1 MLSNFNPST
10 GIHYGV
16 ISIHSVSSWFLDDIY
31 QNGTDNIF
39 EGFIKELKEQGKTEE
54 EIQNE
59 IDVYDSCGYT
69 DITYTDSEYD
79 IWLNESTIFVS
90 RSPVIVK
97 CRPCSPCCPNA
108 GDLDNLDPDN
118 GISSY
123 GLKPED
129 LYGAGE

>member
-1 MLSNFNPST
+1 MISNFNPDT
-10 GIHYGV
+10 GVHYGV

-39 EGFIKELKEQGKTEE
+39 NAFVDELKEQGKTEE

-59 IDVYDSCGYT
+59 IDCYDSCGYT
-69 DITYTDSEYD
+69 DISYTDSEYD
-79 IWLNESTIFVS
+79 IWLNETTIFVS
-90 RSPVIVK
+90 RSPVIVN

-108 GDLDNLDPDN
+108 GDLDNISDT
-118 GISSY
+118 GIPTY

-129 LYGAGE
+129 LRNDE